1 MSIYVNTAGYTHKC
15 PSHVISLQFM
25 PVLLTMQSL
34 QLTAMYIIGESLTIK
49 SLQVYYSINSLYN
62 TITF

>member
-1 MSIYVNTAGYTHKC
+1 
-15 PSHVISLQFM
+15 M